1 MVQRREQ
8 VAEAADALGRAQDQQ
23 AAGVQGV
30 VHQRQELLLRLDI
43 DVDQEVP
50 ATEDVQL
57 GKRRID
63 EDVLRRKD
71 HQVADLFLD
80 PVALALTHE
89 EPRQPLG
96 RHVRGDAR
104 GERAL
109 AGLLDGVMVDV
120 GGKDLDRRASSCG
133 SLARSALQALLE
145 HDGQRIGLLAGRATG
160 VPHPQGAAFRP
171 VLEQARESPFP

>member
-1 MVQRREQ
+1 M
-8 VAEAADALGRAQDQQ
+8 AEAADALGRAQDQE

-50 ATEDVQL
+50 AAEDVQL
-57 GKRRID
+57 RERRID

-71 HQVADLFLD
+71 HQVADFFLD

-120 GGKDLDRRASSCG
+120 GGKDLDRRAF
-133 SLARSALQALLE
+133 LAVS
-145 HDGQRIGLLAGRATG
+145 GPPGT
-160 VPHPQGAAFRP
+160 P
-171 VLEQARESPFP
+171 

>member
-1 MVQRREQ
+1 M
-8 VAEAADALGRAQDQQ
+8 AEAADALGRAQDQQ

-30 VHQRQELLLRLDI
+30 VHQRQELLLRLGI

-50 ATEDVQL
+50 AAEDVQL
-57 GKRRID
+57 RERRID

-71 HQVADLFLD
+71 HQVADLLLD
-80 PVALALTHE
+80 PVAVALAHE
-89 EPRQPLG
+89 KPRQPLG

-120 GGKDLDRRASSCG
+120 GGKDLDRPGFPGASGLSMH
-133 SLARSALQALLE
+133 SLSTMASE
-145 HDGQRIGLLAGRATG
+145 
-160 VPHPQGAAFRP
+160 
-171 VLEQARESPFP
+171 

>member
-1 MVQRREQ
+1 M
-8 VAEAADALGRAQDQQ
+8 AEAADALGRAQDQQ

-50 ATEDVQL
+50 AAEDVQL
-57 GKRRID
+57 RKRRID

-80 PVALALTHE
+80 PVALAFADE
-89 EPRQPLG
+89 KSRQPLG
-96 RHVRGDAR
+96 GHVRGDAR

-120 GGKDLDRRASSCG
+120 GGKDLDRRS
-133 SLARSALQALLE
+133 
-145 HDGQRIGLLAGRATG
+145 
-160 VPHPQGAAFRP
+160 VPGAP
-171 VLEQARESPFP
+171 GPPSTP